1 MCGKTCGFEQ
11 RFFFH
16 KAKEKK
22 ITLSSPC
29 GHPFNAYP
37 SKTDPSRTAFTHQK
51 IVIVIFS
58 RLFEIENIPHH
69 A

>member
-1 MCGKTCGFEQ
+1 MCGKLCGFEQ
-11 RFFFH
+11 RFFH

-37 SKTDPSRTAFTHQK
+37 SKTDLSCTPFTHQQ
-51 IVIVIFS
+51 IVIMI
-58 RLFEIENIPHH
+58 
-69 A
+69 